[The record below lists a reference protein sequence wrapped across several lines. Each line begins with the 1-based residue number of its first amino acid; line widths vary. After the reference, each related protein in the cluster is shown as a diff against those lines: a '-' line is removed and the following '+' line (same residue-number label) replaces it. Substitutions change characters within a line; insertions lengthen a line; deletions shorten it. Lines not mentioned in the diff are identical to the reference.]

1 VIVGI
6 GERRPDLSHA
16 NGRFAPRRGFERA
29 DRSKDA
35 RGSEADA
42 CNIGSRDTLIEYDRS
57 GLGTRE
63 MCSRNL
69 SEITFGD
76 IAFWLNQLLWLS
88 IPSASHFMAFHAQYE
103 LSFDG

>member
-1 VIVGI
+1 MQMG
-6 GERRPDLSHA
+6 DLRHGGGSSA
-16 NGRFAPRRGFERA
+16 RIDP
-29 DRSKDA
+29 KDA

-42 CNIGSRDTLIEYDRS
+42 GNIGSRDTLIEYDRS

-76 IAFWLNQLLWLS
+76 KAFGLINFMALD
-88 IPSASHFMAFHAQYE
+88 PFSASLFMAFSAQ
-103 LSFDG
+103 